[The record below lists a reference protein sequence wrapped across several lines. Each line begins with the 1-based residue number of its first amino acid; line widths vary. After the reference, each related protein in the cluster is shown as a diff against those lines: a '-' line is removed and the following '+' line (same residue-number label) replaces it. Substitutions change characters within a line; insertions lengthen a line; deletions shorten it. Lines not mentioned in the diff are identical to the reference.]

1 MALNS
6 TTTQAERRKKAQVS
20 GHVNKTNTPALLPHQ
35 QQQRICTQ
43 KFRLLDAYKLAA
55 EEYSK
60 ALAELNRN
68 IGTSSRSEYTEM
80 YRKVESLRGNT
91 VILREELE
99 WHVHKHGC

>member
-1 MALNS
+1 MS
-6 TTTQAERRKKAQVS
+6 V
-20 GHVNKTNTPALLPHQ
+20 HVNNTNTLSRLPHQ
-35 QQQRICTQ
+35 QEQRICAQ

-60 ALAELNRN
+60 ALGELNRK
-68 IGTSSRSEYTEM
+68 IGISSRRQYAEM